1 MMVRQAQSVGNSG
14 DWENGMAFTMSLGC
28 GTWGG
33 NITTENITVKHM
45 MNVTWVSYPIP
56 LSIPNPD
63 DLFAPHFAK
72 YGK

>member
-1 MMVRQAQSVGNSG
+1 
-14 DWENGMAFTMSLGC
+14 MSLGC

-33 NITTENITVKHM
+33 NITTENITVKNF

-56 LSIPNPD
+56 ANITNAD
-63 DLFAPHFAK
+63 ELFAPHFAK